1 MAQVRVLAPAP
12 CPPPPFGSGGVSRP
26 TLALASG
33 GDAVAVSSGAPS
45 RPASVT
51 GGGRVAGGGLSPPLA
66 NSGGSALHD
75 ALLRSPSRAK
85 SWQHVERSAIAG
97 RAARSTPPLFVD
109 TAAAE
114 AAGTAAYSPAPA
126 TPRQLCENCCAGFSS
141 RPLTDDPASARFC
154 CLDCMWSNAF
164 RQQDECRVSNML
176 NRIERA
182 EQQEHRHQQ
191 QMQMQQQQEQQQEQ
205 QQMQMQL

>member
-1 MAQVRVLAPAP
+1 MP
-12 CPPPPFGSGGVSRP
+12 RP
-26 TLALASG
+26 TLAPASGDSG
-33 GDAVAVSSGAPS
+33 GDAVAVSSDAPC

-51 GGGRVAGGGLSPPLA
+51 GGDRVAAGGLSPPLT
-66 NSGGSALHD
+66 NSGGGSALHD

-85 SWQHVERSAIAG
+85 SWQHVERSTIAG

-114 AAGTAAYSPAPA
+114 AAGGAASPAPA
-126 TPRQLCENCCAGFSS
+126 TPRTLCENCCAGFSS

-191 QMQMQQQQEQQQEQ
+191 QVRMQQQQEEQQQ
-205 QQMQMQL
+205 QQMQM